1 MRHINDH
8 MDDIFQKAAEEYP
21 LRTGTPNW
29 ESVQEKLLLQSI
41 ADKDNL
47 HRKFRQ
53 PVQKWLTIALLIFIP
68 LSTPITLIVFNPVG
82 FEKNRLAGENTRKA
96 FSLNSYADVMS
107 NSKIAVTSKQTFAA
121 EYSEHLYNNSNAGE
135 ILIADNKKIKLPED
149 FVDKNK
155 LQLNYDG
162 TNPNTPDINNFSY
175 QLMPVIVTDKKED
188 PKAIED
194 EEINN
199 PINIKRTSTQRFYAG
214 IFTASEVTSVKG
226 QPFRKPGF
234 NGGFLVGYNFNRKF
248 QAEAGVI
255 LSRKYYFSDGKYIAP
270 NSLREDELPIDGINV
285 YSKITELPVTLRY
298 NIKNSGDNKLFVA
311 AGAVAN
317 IVNEERYNYGYTKNG
332 RMRKGFKMYNE
343 SADNLISNLHVS
355 VGYEKSMG
363 NIGDIRIEPY
373 YRIPINGIGAGNLPV
388 TSAGINIGLIKH
400 FK

>member
-29 ESVQEKLLLQSI
+29 ESVQEKLFLQSI
-41 ADKDNL
+41 ADKNNL
-47 HRKFRQ
+47 PRKFRQ
-53 PVQKWLTIALLIFIP
+53 PVQKWLTLALLIFIP
-68 LSTPITLIVFNPVG
+68 LGTAITGIMVIPVG
-82 FEKNRLAGENTRKA
+82 FEKNRLAAENTGKI
-96 FSLNSYADVMS
+96 FSLNNYADLMP
-107 NSKIAVTSKQTFAA
+107 NSKIAITSKQPSTA
-121 EYSEHLYNNSNAGE
+121 EYSGNLNSNSNSGE
-135 ILIADNKKIKLPED
+135 ITIADDKTVKLPEG
-149 FVDKNK
+149 FIDKIEMQHNYGGIN
-155 LQLNYDG
+155 LNA
-162 TNPNTPDINNFSY
+162 PDINDFSC
-175 QLMPVIVTDKKED
+175 QFIPSILADKKED
-188 PKAIED
+188 RKAIQEQ
-194 EEINN
+194 EVKA
-199 PINIKRTSTQRFYAG
+199 PINIRQSSSQRFYAG

-234 NGGFLVGYNFNRKF
+234 NGGFVVGYNLNRKF

-298 NIKNSGDNKLFVA
+298 NIKNSRDNKLFVA

-332 RMRKGFKMYNE
+332 RTRKGFKMYNE

-355 VGYEKSMG
+355 IGYERKLG

-373 YRIPINGIGAGNLPV
+373 YRIPINGIGVGNLPV
-388 TSAGINIGLIKH
+388 TSAGINVGLIKY